1 MFPHVY
7 LILLEYGCLTMLLI
21 SDTQHSDSA
30 ICLQNHKQLSIWL
43 RAKAQVLRTF
53 YKTPRPLPT
62 LRSPF
67 TINQF
72 HSLPSSLSTLCP
84 GHTGLLFLKLTH
96 HFPIS
101 GSCSAVP
108 SAYSAVSPVVLITH
122 SLTSFKVLVA
132 QACPALCDPMDCS
145 PPNSFVL
152 GILQARIL
160 EWAAISFSRGS
171 SPPRDQTQV
180 SHIAGVFFTA

>member
-122 SLTSFKVLVA
+122 SLTSF
-132 QACPALCDPMDCS
+132 
-145 PPNSFVL
+145 
-152 GILQARIL
+152 
-160 EWAAISFSRGS
+160 SRTEEPGGPS
-171 SPPRDQTQV
+171 SW
-180 SHIAGVFFTA
+180 S